1 MSQNGPY
8 SGPGWSSG
16 DEPYAEPADPWGDHG
31 TAVPESSSWGGHP
44 PSIPQQAVGY
54 HSAPLSPGGAQPGGP
69 PAGAYPPRGG
79 AQWNPVPA
87 PPPRRN
93 GPILALVVTLG
104 VLIIIGLGTTG
115 WLLKERNEQRAD
127 PVASATSTAPTVG
140 GPAPRGSEDARFNV
154 KAGDCV
160 VNDGTPEKPEMRA
173 TPCTTGTYDVL
184 QRIKGRTTGEKDA
197 ESKCAKVRGYTK
209 WYFYDSPLD
218 ELDFVL
224 CLKEH
229 NGR

>member
-16 DEPYAEPADPWGDHG
+16 DEPYAEPADPWGEHG
-31 TAVPESSSWGGHP
+31 AGVPESSAWGGHP
-44 PSIPQQAVGY
+44 PSIPQQAVGF
-54 HSAPLSPGGAQPGGP
+54 HSAQMGP
-69 PAGAYPPRGG
+69 PAGRPVGG
-79 AQWNPVPA
+79 AQWNPVPPA
-87 PPPRRN
+87 PQRRN

-104 VLIIIGLGTTG
+104 VLIVVGLGATG
-115 WLLKERNEQRAD
+115 WLLKERNQRAD
-127 PVASATSTAPTVG
+127 PVASATATDPAVG
-140 GPAPRGSEDARFNV
+140 APAPRGSEDARFNV
-154 KAGDCV
+154 KQGDCV
-160 VNDGTPEKPEMRA
+160 VNEGSDEKPEMRA

-184 QRIKGRTTGEKDA
+184 KRIEGRTTGEKDA

-209 WYFYDSPLD
+209 WYFYDSSLD

-229 NGR
+229 KAL